1 MKKILL
7 SLVAI
12 IFILISCSFFYIKH
26 YLNSSFNK
34 NDFVVLINKGEG
46 LFSIINKL
54 EKNNVIKHKNLF
66 KIVYLLENKNNL
78 SVRYG
83 DYVFEKDIKVKDV
96 IEKLIKGKIFYHKI
110 TFAEG
115 LSTKSIIDKI
125 NSNDVL
131 EGDDILEEKEG
142 VLMPNTYFFVR
153 GETKQGLLNRM
164 KNDMRKAV
172 DDLWE
177 KRYENIPIK
186 TKEEALILA
195 SIVEKETGL
204 AEERF
209 LVASVF
215 INRLK
220 KRMRLQTDPT
230 IIYSFAFGDVSKERD
245 IYKSD
250 LKRESPYNTY
260 LNYGLP
266 PTPIC
271 NPSYEALKAVLQPI
285 ETDYLYFVATGGGG
299 HNFSKTYEKHRKFV
313 KDYRNLLKNN
323 EAK

>member
-7 SLVAI
+7 LLVAI
-12 IFILISCSFFYIKH
+12 IFILISFSFFYVEY

-34 NDFVVLINKGEG
+34 NDVIILVNRGEG
-46 LFSIINKL
+46 LFSTINKL
-54 EKNNVIKHKNLF
+54 EKNNIIKNKILF
-66 KIVYLLENKNNL
+66 KVVYSLKNKNDF
-78 SVRYG
+78 SIRYG
-83 DYVFEKDIKVKDV
+83 DYVFEKGIKVKNI
-96 IEKLIKGKIFYHKI
+96 IEKLTKGKIYYHKI

-115 LSTKSIIDKI
+115 LSTKSILDKI
-125 NSNDVL
+125 NNNDVL
-131 EGDDILEEKEG
+131 EGENILKEEEG
-142 VLMPNTYFFVR
+142 VLMPNTYLFVR

-164 KNDMRKAV
+164 KNDMKKAV
-172 DDLWE
+172 DELWE
-177 KRYENIPIK
+177 QRNKNIPIK

-204 AEERF
+204 SEERF

-230 IIYSFAFGDVSKERD
+230 VIYSFAFGDVSKERD

-250 LKRESPYNTY
+250 LKKHSPYNTY
-260 LNYGLP
+260 MNYGLP

-299 HNFSKTYEKHRKFV
+299 HNFSSTYKEHRKFV
-313 KDYRNLLKNN
+313 KNYRNLLKNN

>member
-1 MKKILL
+1 M
-7 SLVAI
+7 
-12 IFILISCSFFYIKH
+12 
-26 YLNSSFNK
+26 
-34 NDFVVLINKGEG
+34 
-46 LFSIINKL
+46 
-54 EKNNVIKHKNLF
+54 
-66 KIVYLLENKNNL
+66 
-78 SVRYG
+78 
-83 DYVFEKDIKVKDV
+83 
-96 IEKLIKGKIFYHKI
+96 
-110 TFAEG
+110 
-115 LSTKSIIDKI
+115 STKSIIDKI

-164 KNDMRKAV
+164 KNDMQKAV
-172 DDLWE
+172 DELWE

-266 PTPIC
+266 STPIC

-313 KDYRNLLKNN
+313 KEYRNLLKNN